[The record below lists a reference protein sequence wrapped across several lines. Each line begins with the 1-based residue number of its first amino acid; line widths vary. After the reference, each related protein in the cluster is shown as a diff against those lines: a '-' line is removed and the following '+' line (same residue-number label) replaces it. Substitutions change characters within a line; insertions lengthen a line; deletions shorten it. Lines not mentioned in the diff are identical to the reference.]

1 MNVESIVAL
10 ALFAFVSSI
19 TPGPNNLMILAS
31 GVNFGF
37 VRSIPHWLG
46 ISVGFS
52 IMLLGVGSGLHTV
65 FTQYPWAY
73 ELVRFVGAGYLLWMA
88 WQLARSS
95 APASDAPTTSK
106 PLGFMGAAAFQW
118 VNPKAWVMAITAAAT
133 YLPTPAQPLHI
144 AYLALVFMVV
154 NLPCVAVWA
163 SFGSGLRQ
171 VLQSPKKLRN
181 FNGLMA
187 AGLVASLYPMLKN

>member
-1 MNVESIVAL
+1 MNLDSIVAL

-31 GVNFGF
+31 GLNFGL
-37 VRSIPHWLG
+37 VRSIPHLLG
-46 ISVGFS
+46 ISLGFG
-52 IMLLGVGSGLHTV
+52 IMVVGVGSGLHTV

-73 ELVRFVGAGYLLWMA
+73 QMVRFLGAGYLLWMA

-95 APASDAPTTSK
+95 SPASDAPTTSQ
-106 PLGFMGAAAFQW
+106 PLGFVGAAAFQW

-133 YLPTPAQPLHI
+133 YLPTQAQPVHVI
-144 AYLALVFMVV
+144 YLALVFMVV

-171 VLQSPKKLRN
+171 VLQSPKKLRI

-187 AGLVASLYPMLKN
+187 AGLVASLYPMLRN

>member
-31 GVNFGF
+31 GLNFGF

-73 ELVRFVGAGYLLWMA
+73 QLVRFWVQVICFGWRGNWPAAVRLRPTHPLQASPWALWV
-88 WQLARSS
+88 
-95 APASDAPTTSK
+95 
-106 PLGFMGAAAFQW
+106 PLPF
-118 VNPKAWVMAITAAAT
+118 
-133 YLPTPAQPLHI
+133 
-144 AYLALVFMVV
+144 
-154 NLPCVAVWA
+154 
-163 SFGSGLRQ
+163 SG
-171 VLQSPKKLRN
+171 
-181 FNGLMA
+181 
-187 AGLVASLYPMLKN
+187 

>member
-10 ALFAFVSSI
+10 SLFAFVSSI

-73 ELVRFVGAGYLLWMA
+73 QMVRFLGAGYLLWMA
-88 WQLARSS
+88 WQLARGPIAMPSKVNT
-95 APASDAPTTSK
+95 PRPKTGPSDK
-106 PLGFMGAAAFQW
+106 PKG
-118 VNPKAWVMAITAAAT
+118 TA
-133 YLPTPAQPLHI
+133 
-144 AYLALVFMVV
+144 
-154 NLPCVAVWA
+154 
-163 SFGSGLRQ
+163 
-171 VLQSPKKLRN
+171 
-181 FNGLMA
+181 
-187 AGLVASLYPMLKN
+187 